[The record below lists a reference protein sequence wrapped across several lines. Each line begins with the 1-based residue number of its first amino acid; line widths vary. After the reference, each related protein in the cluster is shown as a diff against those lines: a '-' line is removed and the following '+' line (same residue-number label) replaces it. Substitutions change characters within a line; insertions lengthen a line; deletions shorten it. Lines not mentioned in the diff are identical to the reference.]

1 MRPLRTYSLLNNL
14 ASSLVNPFISF
25 LTASYGITGLLLAI
39 TTSASTTYPGI
50 VQFLLVNFTIRAKKL
65 LVIGTFFMGIFWIT
79 IGVLQIHNF
88 FLVFLYVATN
98 VALGFVNFGWLLIL
112 DKISES
118 SRGKTLASFNFYS
131 TTGGLLATLITGLIV
146 GDKYNL
152 MRYFF
157 ISAGL
162 IYLFNSFIIS
172 RADVDA
178 NYYKT
183 NLRINHEIRK
193 FILISFLFTFIW
205 STAWPIFPL
214 AQVFKYHMNEFQI
227 AVIDVIG
234 GMSTLS
240 LSHIVGK
247 LVDKF
252 KTKVMFLGRL
262 ALATYP
268 LAYALSPNVS
278 YIYIAYLM
286 SGFTNSASISY
297 TAYIFD
303 NTSYEEK
310 KSAIALY
317 TLFNGIAAFAGAS
330 VSSIIFSYISVHFG
344 IILSINL
351 LMLSIGILRILSSL
365 LYLKIRE
372 IPRRKQSI

>member
-317 TLFNGIAAFAGAS
+317 TLFNGIAAFAGAL